1 MENVQ
6 LLYDQAFQSWQA
18 KETDKAKEFIE
29 KALSISPD
37 DLAIHALAMHI
48 YGPFV
53 KEYLDHAE
61 FIVDRNIHYKDLVNP
76 HKEPHGFLNDLVL
89 CYGMLMI
96 SPHIKR
102 DPTEKIMAKELAERA
117 YHYTRLILENG
128 YGIDQLDNYF
138 DFLSELEKYDEI
150 IDLGQFVIHNKTAAE
165 LNLPGLKKSEVPD
178 DGEVE
183 DISHHQQIMDAYFFT
198 GRNKEAMEWCN
209 KYLSKHPDAWTMYFM
224 RGEVYCRL
232 NQPEETA
239 RQWMIGTQMA
249 GFDDW
254 FSDSIDPLCHMVGDK
269 QCNEK
274 RMLRERLLAIKD
286 KIPDDKE
293 ALFKKLSVDT
303 FVSIG
308 DPDEKLISESYIE
321 SVLGMKLPPVTKED
335 YFHYR
340 RLWLPK
346 TQGTHPYLP
355 PDPRLN
361 ENTGDTQ
368 EGVQQ
373 IVPQVVTLK
382 PITIERFGVNL
393 TELVLTKKYP
403 QVVGRD
409 REIDA
414 LMRILVRM
422 EKNNPVLLGEAGV
435 GKTAIILGLA
445 QRINAGNVPALLKDK
460 RIIEL
465 SMSAL
470 VGGTM
475 WRGDF
480 ETRITDIIKE
490 LKENTDIILFVD
502 ELHTIM
508 GAGAANRGDLDVANI
523 AKPALAKGEIRLVGA
538 TTTHEYSLYIEKDQ
552 AMARR
557 FTPVRVAEMDR
568 EATLEVLKH
577 RVPFWKEHH
586 RVTVPEKTLI
596 YAIDL
601 SENHIRHRRFPD
613 KVIDLLDESC
623 AYLSTRNKKPGK
635 KLLTLTND
643 YVNIVF
649 REWTGTITDQLD
661 EVILEKQNINKQ
673 ERAIISGSL
682 AKSLV
687 SQPHVIG
694 DLTSLILQVR
704 HSVKDPVLPF
714 VLLFWGQPG
723 NGKTTAAAAL
733 EKTLWPNETDR
744 LMVLNMAEY
753 SDPFSYH
760 RLVGSPPGYSGYND
774 EGILTAR
781 IKRKPFSI
789 IMLKNIGEAHH
800 LVIQFFASLFHS
812 GMFTDKKGQTIPAG
826 DIIFV
831 LHFDIKTEKNSI
843 GFSRANLSPNYEEG
857 QVHAL
862 LKKHGFPSLWDRIN
876 FRTLGFDTLS
886 GSDMNQVLNIHLEK
900 LKYQYQQKGIKLT
913 FSEEIKETLTNA
925 FYALPGEKRN
935 METLIDQHI
944 VPQLRNK
951 MLKSKAKTI
960 RNIAIK

>member
-6 LLYDQAFQSWQA
+6 LLYDQAFQAWQA
-18 KETDKAKEFIE
+18 KETDKAKEYIE

-48 YGPFV
+48 YGPFN
-53 KEYLDHAE
+53 KESLNHAE
-61 FIVDRNIHYKDLVNP
+61 FIIDHDIHYKDKVSP
-76 HKEPHGFLNDLVL
+76 HHEPHDFLESLVL
-89 CYGMLMI
+89 GYGMLMSI
-96 SPHIKR
+96 PHINEEIS
-102 DPTEKIMAKELAERA
+102 EKIKRKEIAARA
-117 YHYTRLILENG
+117 CHYTRLILENG
-128 YGIDQLDNYF
+128 YGIEHLDNYF
-138 DFLSELEKYDEI
+138 EFLSETEKYDEI
-150 IDLGQFVIHNKTAAE
+150 IDLGQFLIHKKTAKE
-165 LNLPGLKKSEVPD
+165 LNLPGLEESVIPD
-178 DGEVE
+178 EGEYE
-183 DISHHQQIMDAYFFT
+183 DISHHQHIMDAFFYT
-198 GRNKEAMEWCN
+198 GRNKEALEWCN
-209 KYLSKHPDAWTMYFM
+209 KYLDIYPDAWTMYFM
-224 RGEVYCRL
+224 RGEIYCRL

-239 RQWMIGTQMA
+239 RQWMIGTEMA
-249 GFDDW
+249 GFDEW
-254 FSDSIDPLCHMVGDK
+254 FTERIDSLCHMVGDK
-269 QCNEK
+269 QCIEK
-274 RMLRERLLAIKD
+274 RMLRQRLVTIKD
-286 KIPDDKE
+286 KVPDDKE
-293 ALFKKLSVDT
+293 ALYKKLSVDA
-303 FVSIG
+303 FMSIG
-308 DPDEKLISESYIE
+308 DPDRKLILESYIE
-321 SVLGMKLPPVTKED
+321 SVLGMKLPPVEKEN
-335 YFHYR
+335 YFYYG

-346 TQGTHPYLP
+346 ILGPHPYLP
-355 PDPRLN
+355 PDPLLN
-361 ENTGDTQ
+361 ENTSDKQ

-373 IVPQVVTLK
+373 IVPQVATLK
-382 PITIERFGVNL
+382 PVTIERFGVNL
-393 TELVLTKKYP
+393 TELVLSKKYP

-480 ETRITDIIKE
+480 ETRITEIIKE
-490 LKENTDIILFVD
+490 LKENKDIILFVD

-557 FTPVRVAEMDR
+557 FTPVRVGEMDR
-568 EATLEVLKH
+568 EATLEVLRH

-601 SENHIRHRRFPD
+601 SEHHIRHRRFPD

-623 AYLSTRNKKPGK
+623 AYLSTRSKKPGK
-635 KLLTLTND
+635 KLLTLTNE
-643 YVNIVF
+643 YVNSVF
-649 REWTGTITDQLD
+649 REWTGTATNQLD

-673 ERAIISGSL
+673 ERAIISNSL
-682 AKSLV
+682 QKSLV
-687 SQPHVIG
+687 SQPHVIE

-723 NGKTTAAAAL
+723 NGKTTAATAL
-733 EKTLWPNETDR
+733 EKTIWPNETDR

-831 LHFDIKTEKNSI
+831 IHFDIKAEKNSI
-843 GFSRANLSPNYEEG
+843 GFSRTNISPDYEEG

-862 LKKHGFPSLWDRIN
+862 LKKHGFPTVWDRIN
-876 FRTLGFDTLS
+876 FRIIGFDTLS
-886 GSDMNQVLNIHLEK
+886 ESDMKDVLNIHLEK

-925 FYALPGEKRN
+925 FYAMPGEKRN

-960 RNIAIK
+960 KNIAIK